1 MKKKNKLTWPPKWT
15 RFKWAPGK
23 MLLEGEKAAVIIL
36 IISPTECKLVYTHI
50 GASSILVTRL
60 MASRGPCFPE
70 NICCMSSSLGSN
82 CGYVVSAVGKLAFM
96 FLLSSN
102 QMIGVCILNYTAL

>member
-1 MKKKNKLTWPPKWT
+1 
-15 RFKWAPGK
+15 

-70 NICCMSSSLGSN
+70 NICCMSSSLGSK